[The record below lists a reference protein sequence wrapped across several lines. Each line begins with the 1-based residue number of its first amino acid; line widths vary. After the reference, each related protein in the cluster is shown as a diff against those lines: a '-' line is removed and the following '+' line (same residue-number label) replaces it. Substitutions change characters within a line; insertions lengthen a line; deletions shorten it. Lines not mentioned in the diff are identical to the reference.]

1 MESGKISND
10 VKISREVLDKVESL
24 AREYES
30 LLSDLSGSGI
40 PSREYQQKAVR
51 VAEIE
56 DAVKLG
62 REWSSLCEKIK
73 GLKEIIV
80 QEDELAELAEEDISS
95 LLEDKARVKKAL
107 EEYFYPESTED
118 KKNAIVEIRAGVGGD
133 EAALFAGSMFR
144 MYSRYCE
151 KAGYKLDVLDS
162 QVSEAGGFKEISFLI
177 KGRGAF
183 GDFRHESGVH
193 RVQRVPDTE
202 SHGRIHT
209 SAATV
214 AVLKEAEDKAFKVDP
229 RDLRIETYRASGA
242 GGQHVNKADSA
253 VRITHIPTNFVVTCQ
268 AERSQLQNRA
278 KAMKLLKA
286 RLSDF
291 YATREKNRQDEDRK
305 EQVRGGERSE
315 KIRTYNFPQNRL
327 TDHRIELTL
336 HNLSRVMEGELSE
349 LIERLKDGL
358 K

>member
-40 PSREYQQKAVR
+40 SSREYQQKAMR

-214 AVLKEAEDKAFKVDP
+214 AVLKEA
-229 RDLRIETYRASGA
+229 
-242 GGQHVNKADSA
+242 
-253 VRITHIPTNFVVTCQ
+253 
-268 AERSQLQNRA
+268 
-278 KAMKLLKA
+278 
-286 RLSDF
+286 
-291 YATREKNRQDEDRK
+291 
-305 EQVRGGERSE
+305 
-315 KIRTYNFPQNRL
+315 
-327 TDHRIELTL
+327 
-336 HNLSRVMEGELSE
+336 
-349 LIERLKDGL
+349 
-358 K
+358 